1 MLQSWGFISFLS
13 IMNSLPQVKMHSCL
27 QITVS
32 DMDKQIIFWNIC
44 ILKNFFWSQLSRNEF
59 YWPLVTIQ
67 SGKKGFFCT
76 LKSLMKV
83 ITFYHFRFSTSCWV
97 WPALLH
103 LRSSSHTCGVR
114 CWFPH
119 LGFWNLSQMSLAKT
133 SNL

>member
-1 MLQSWGFISFLS
+1 MTFFEASYQR
-13 IMNSLPQVKMHSCL
+13 MSLFAFSC
-27 QITVS
+27 S
-32 DMDKQIIFWNIC
+32 SAANKQKSLFY
-44 ILKNFFWSQLSRNEF
+44 ILK
-59 YWPLVTIQ
+59 YLV
-67 SGKKGFFCT
+67 
-76 LKSLMKV
+76 KV